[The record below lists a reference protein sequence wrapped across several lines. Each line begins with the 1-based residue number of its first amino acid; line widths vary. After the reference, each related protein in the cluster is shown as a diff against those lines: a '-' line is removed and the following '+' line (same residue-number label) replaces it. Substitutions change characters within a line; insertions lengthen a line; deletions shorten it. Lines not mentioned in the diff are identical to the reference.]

1 MANGRECCVGLSF
14 ISAAGF
20 QHLERKKASL
30 VELDFAKS
38 KHQCRPERVQGAG
51 GDVGQCLKWQEL
63 SGTVRRQRKGMH
75 KAESELQQEKRLL
88 KCSPNRWRAREKEKA
103 KFALISLNFSLAK
116 FSNDIYSNKPID
128 VLKFS
133 PNWLNIVGTLM
144 HSLQALTASPSP
156 VCFCIW
162 VRLLMIWQ
170 SFLNQT
176 HITCRTSCRH
186 SQTNSKNNKNSKKN

>member
-30 VELDFAKS
+30 VELDFAKGS
-38 KHQCRPERVQGAG
+38 TSAGQGGVPGAG

-88 KCSPNRWRAREKEKA
+88 KCSPNRWRATEKEKV

-116 FSNDIYSNKPID
+116 FSNDIYGNKPID

-133 PNWLNIVGTLM
+133 PNWLNIVGTLR
-144 HSLQALTASPSP
+144 HSLQALTASLRQFVFAFECVS
-156 VCFCIW
+156 
-162 VRLLMIWQ
+162 
-170 SFLNQT
+170 
-176 HITCRTSCRH
+176 
-186 SQTNSKNNKNSKKN
+186 